1 MKEMKKK
8 RKKHKG
14 CRNNGFVHYFYTL
27 YAFFFF
33 SSFLSFFN
41 FPFFKML
48 KYQTWLLRLQSPLQ
62 DFYMFWGFF
71 CTISHEKQKI
81 MKYFLGF
88 NWEKWIQVGFHPIE
102 VWNPVAK
109 TSILVVPWDWNIK
122 KNIGL
127 YWAPAPKTF
136 FILSIFWM
144 KCILLLCWI
153 RELISFFECTKL
165 PLIFKSFLLRSTFK
179 NVLLDLYISE
189 CLYLSLLKQGQSY

>member
-41 FPFFKML
+41 FPFFKLL

-122 KNIGL
+122 KKKRVCIGPL
-127 YWAPAPKTF
+127 HQKH
-136 FILSIFWM
+136 S
-144 KCILLLCWI
+144 
-153 RELISFFECTKL
+153 SFFPYFGWNVFCFSAEL
-165 PLIFKSFLLRSTFK
+165 ENWFLF
-179 NVLLDLYISE
+179 
-189 CLYLSLLKQGQSY
+189 LSVQNCH